1 MRYKRL
7 VVEIIPYPMDQTRGS
22 FKKIPEWN
30 KGENL
35 RLELFPLLAK
45 YVGWIYCP
53 VPDQM
58 FVIYCK
64 YVDMYLK
71 L

>member
-1 MRYKRL
+1 
-7 VVEIIPYPMDQTRGS
+7 MDQTQGS
-22 FKKIPEWN
+22 FKKIPKWN

-35 RLELFPLLAK
+35 RMELFPWLAK

-58 FVIYCK
+58 FVFFAN
-64 YVDMYLK
+64 M
-71 L
+71 